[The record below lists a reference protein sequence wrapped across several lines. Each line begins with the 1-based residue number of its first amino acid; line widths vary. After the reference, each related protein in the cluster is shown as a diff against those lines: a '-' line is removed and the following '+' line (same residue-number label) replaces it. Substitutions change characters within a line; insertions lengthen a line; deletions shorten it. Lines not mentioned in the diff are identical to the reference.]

1 MDVMM
6 LIMLFLVVFV
16 LLELFGIEK
25 SLNRIAKS
33 LDKTENKKNEE
44 VKNDQ
49 QVD

>member
-1 MDVMM
+1 MDV
-6 LIMLFLVVFV
+6 IMIIGVFVLFLVFI
-16 LLELFGIEK
+16 ELFGIEK